1 MLSKYK
7 LCSAVPGKVDLQAAN
22 EKCYQMKEVLYNQK
36 SPVSTY
42 ILCYQVQA
50 SERYIG
56 AAIDIFF
63 VHSLFELLESNLY
76 KE

>member
-7 LCSAVPGKVDLQAAN
+7 LCSAVPGKIDLQAAN

-42 ILCYQVQA
+42 ILFYQVQA

-56 AAIDIFF
+56 AAIKI
-63 VHSLFELLESNLY
+63 LFCT
-76 KE
+76 